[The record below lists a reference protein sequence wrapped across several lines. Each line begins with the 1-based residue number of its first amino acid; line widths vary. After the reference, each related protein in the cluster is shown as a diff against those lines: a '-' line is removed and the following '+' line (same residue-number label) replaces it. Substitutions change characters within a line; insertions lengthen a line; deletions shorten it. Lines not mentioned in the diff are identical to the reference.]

1 MAAKKK
7 KSRGKAGSKKRKG
20 RKPAKRKA
28 AKKTAKRK
36 AAPKR
41 KVTAKKKK
49 KPAPKPKMAV
59 TLAPAMERMRYGVAE
74 MGQGA
79 MDAGR
84 MLGGEAKDAVK
95 DAQDKVKEITTDW
108 MNRNS

>member
-7 KSRGKAGSKKRKG
+7 KSRGKAGSKKKKG

-49 KPAPKPKMAV
+49 PAAKPKMAV
-59 TLAPAMERMRYGVAE
+59 ALAPAMERMRYGVAE